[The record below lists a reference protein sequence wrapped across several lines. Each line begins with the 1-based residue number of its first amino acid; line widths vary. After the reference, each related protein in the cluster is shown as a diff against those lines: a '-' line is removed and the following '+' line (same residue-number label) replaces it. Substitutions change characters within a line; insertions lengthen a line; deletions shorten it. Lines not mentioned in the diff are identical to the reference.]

1 MGLSPIS
8 SDMTAVIGP
17 DDPRQRGGKLRCAT
31 IGNMQESAIEPGL
44 LKVFRVFVGLRLL
57 LILITIPLQAI
68 LPRQR
73 VHLYLI
79 LILLEA
85 GVLLI
90 YLSWTWLQRTLG
102 RAYLPVAIIYAACS
116 SIIEQSLIMLMRQ
129 ADLLQGD
136 AATRGFIGLMVLL
149 LVPLMLV
156 SWQYR
161 LRHVLIF
168 ILGTSLFELALTIP
182 LSLVSGLD
190 TGTLIGL
197 VIVRALLFG
206 LIGSVINHLVTEA
219 RAQRLA
225 LASANAELARQAA
238 MIERLAV
245 TQERNRLARE
255 LHDTLAHTLSG
266 LAVQLEAVRS
276 TLQYDP
282 GSAGAM
288 VAKSLETARQGLKE
302 SRRAIQALRASPL
315 EEQGLSRAI
324 ARLAEAAAKRGNLQ
338 LDLEV
343 PGHPVALPAK
353 VEQAI
358 YRIGEEALNNVI
370 HHADAS
376 SLQVRLRALES
387 GVMLQIV
394 DDGVGFE
401 PAASADSD
409 RYGLQGMR
417 ERAQEIGAQLFIE
430 SLPGQGTVLQV
441 ELGG

>member
-1 MGLSPIS
+1 MGLSPINC
-8 SDMTAVIGP
+8 DMTAVTGR
-17 DDPRQRGGKLRCAT
+17 DDQRHGVEEPRCAT
-31 IGNMQESAIEPGL
+31 IGIMQESAIEPGL
-44 LKVFRVFVGLRLL
+44 LNVFRVFVGLRLL

-68 LPRQR
+68 LPQQR
-73 VHLYLI
+73 VHLYLL
-79 LILLEA
+79 LILLET

-90 YLSWTWLQRTLG
+90 YLSWTWLQKALG
-102 RAYLPVAIIYAACS
+102 RAYLPLAIIYASCS
-116 SIIEQSLIMLMRQ
+116 SIIEQSLITLLRQ
-129 ADLLQGD
+129 ADLLPGD
-136 AATRGFIGLMVLL
+136 AAARGFIGLMVLL

-161 LRHVLIF
+161 LPHVLIF
-168 ILGTSLFELALTIP
+168 IIGTSLFELALTVP
-182 LSLVSGLD
+182 LSLVSGLK
-190 TGTLIGL
+190 TGTLVGL
-197 VIVRALLFG
+197 VILRAMLFG
-206 LIGSVINHLVTEA
+206 LIGSVISHLVTEA

-276 TLQYDP
+276 TLEYDP

-315 EEQGLSRAI
+315 EEHGLSRAI
-324 ARLAEAAAKRGNLQ
+324 TRLAESAAKRGNLE
-338 LDLEV
+338 LDLDV
-343 PGHPVALPAK
+343 PDHPLALPAK

-370 HHADAS
+370 QHADAS
-376 SLQVRLRALES
+376 KLQVRLRARER
-387 GVMLQIV
+387 GYMLQIV

-401 PAASADSD
+401 PAASDDSD
-409 RYGLQGMR
+409 RFGLRGMR
-417 ERAQEIGAQLFIE
+417 ERAQEIGAQLSID
-430 SLPGQGTVLQV
+430 SLPGRGTVVQV
-441 ELGG
+441 ESGV